1 MAIYRVQA
9 PDGSILRIEGP
20 ENAMPAELEAV
31 AKSHYEQA
39 RAPSQPA
46 QEQPGLLDSAIGAAE
61 TGAALATGATGGA
74 VGMIGGTLKGL
85 AEQILSG
92 QFGTNEAANLVEQEA
107 MKGAEA
113 LTYQPRTEQ
122 GQEMTQ
128 AVGETLAPLAA
139 VAPLAGELSAISQA
153 TRAAAPVVRT
163 TAEIAAQP
171 VKEAA
176 KSAASTVAAPIISS
190 AQKLKNI
197 LPGRESDQAL
207 AGTAKSAG
215 AAASDLETLR
225 LNKAEQLPVPVELTR
240 GAATRDANQLAFEK
254 EAMKS
259 PEGGPLRQRAE
270 QNNIQVMQNFD
281 ELIDAV
287 EAEGIDLISTG
298 NRVIDALG
306 KGWKQAKTQTNAA
319 YAEARKSP
327 EAKNPVDLNATVTI
341 GEGDSQFSGN
351 LLGYLNSRP
360 AGLPSSSVTDS
371 VRQYVKQLGIAK
383 EDAKGNLVP
392 NKADVAKMEQLRRE
406 VTGTANRAE
415 PVQLRDET
423 IIKKL
428 IDAQTDPVA
437 GDLYKKARALRTQ
450 QARKYESRAVV
461 ANLITN
467 RRGMDD
473 PKVAADQVLR
483 RSILTASPDEVTFLK
498 RVINTSGPEGQQA
511 WKDLQGSLINYIREE
526 ASKGMGMDS
535 ADNPIISPAKLNGIV
550 NQLDRNDR
558 LDIVLGKPRAQV
570 VRDLNDVVKYVNT
583 VPPGTLINNSGTAGV
598 LMAAIAEAG
607 ATGALTG
614 LPVPVVSALRA
625 LMAEIRNAKL
635 RAKIKKALDGR
646 DK

>member
-39 RAPSQPA
+39 RAPSQPT
-46 QEQPGLLDSAIGAAE
+46 QESSGLPGTVAGLAE

-139 VAPLAGELSAISQA
+139 VAPLAGELSAISQGA
-153 TRAAAPVVRT
+153 RAAAPAVR
-163 TAEIAAQP
+163 AAAD
-171 VKEAA
+171 V
-176 KSAASTVAAPIISS
+176 ASAPIRTAVVDS
-190 AQKLKNI
+190 AQKLRNI
-197 LPGRESDQAL
+197 LPGLSEESPTGAR
-207 AGTAKSAG
+207 SAG
-215 AAASDLETLR
+215 AAASDIETLR
-225 LNKAEQLPVPVELTR
+225 RNKSEQLPVPVDLTR
-240 GAATRDANQLAFEK
+240 GAASREANQLAFEK

-270 QNNIQVMQNFD
+270 QNNLQVMQNFD
-281 ELIDAV
+281 ELIDAAG
-287 EAEGIDLISTG
+287 AEGIDLVSTG

-306 KGWKQAKTQTNAA
+306 KGWKESKTKTNAA
-319 YAEARKSP
+319 YAEARRSP
-327 EAKNPVDLNATVTI
+327 EASNPVDLASKVTI
-341 GEGDSQFSGN
+341 GEGDNQFTGN
-351 LLGYLNSRP
+351 IIDYLNSRP
-360 AGLPSSSVTDS
+360 KGVPSSAVTDS
-371 VRQYVKQLGIAK
+371 VRQYAQRLGIAR
-383 EDAKGNLVP
+383 EDGEGNLVP
-392 NKADVAKMEQLRRE
+392 NRATVADMENLRKE
-406 VTGTANRAE
+406 VTGTASRAE
-415 PVQLRDET
+415 PSQIRDET

-428 IDAQTDPVA
+428 IDAQTEPVA
-437 GDLYKKARALRTQ
+437 GDLYKKARQLRTQ
-450 QARKYESRAVV
+450 QARKYESRAIV

-498 RVINTSGPEGQQA
+498 RVINTSGPEGKQA

>member
-1 MAIYRVQA
+1 MPIYRVQA

-20 ENAMPAELEAV
+20 DLATDADLQAAAESYY
-31 AKSHYEQA
+31 KS
-39 RAPSQPA
+39 ST
-46 QEQPGLLDSAIGAAE
+46 QPGQPTAAEPGLVDNAIGAAE

-139 VAPLAGELSAISQA
+139 VAPLAGELSAISQGA
-153 TRAAAPVVRT
+153 RAAAPAVRAAADVAVAPVRT
-163 TAEIAAQP
+163 A
-171 VKEAA
+171 V
-176 KSAASTVAAPIISS
+176 VDS
-190 AQKLKNI
+190 AQKLRNI
-197 LPGRESDQAL
+197 LPGLSEESPTGAR
-207 AGTAKSAG
+207 SAG
-215 AAASDLETLR
+215 AAASDIETLR
-225 LNKAEQLPVPVELTR
+225 RNKAEQLPVPVDLTR
-240 GAATRDANQLAFEK
+240 GAASREANQLAFEK

-270 QNNIQVMQNFD
+270 QNNLQVMQNFD
-281 ELIDAV
+281 ELIDAAG
-287 EAEGIDLISTG
+287 AEGIDLVSTG

-306 KGWKQAKTQTNAA
+306 KGWKEAKTKTNAA
-319 YAEARKSP
+319 YADARRSP
-327 EAKNPVDLNATVTI
+327 EATNPVDLAAKVTI
-341 GEGDSQFSGN
+341 GEGDNQFTGN
-351 LLGYLNSRP
+351 IIDYLNSRP
-360 AGLPSSSVTDS
+360 KGVPSSAVTDS
-371 VRQYVKQLGIAK
+371 VRQYAQRLGIAA
-383 EDAKGNLVP
+383 EDAEGNLVP
-392 NKADVAKMEQLRRE
+392 SRATVADMENLRRE
-406 VTGTANRAE
+406 VTGTASRAE
-415 PVQLRDET
+415 PSQIRDET

-428 IDAQTDPVA
+428 IDAQTEPVA
-437 GDLYKKARALRTQ
+437 GDLYKKARQLRTQ
-450 QARKYESRAVV
+450 QARKYESRAIV

-498 RVINTSGPEGQQA
+498 RVINTSGPEGKQA

>member
-1 MAIYRVQA
+1 MPIYRVQA

-20 ENAMPAELEAV
+20 DLATDADLQAAAESYY
-31 AKSHYEQA
+31 KS
-39 RAPSQPA
+39 ST
-46 QEQPGLLDSAIGAAE
+46 QPGQPTAAEPGLVDNAIGAAE

-74 VGMIGGTLKGL
+74 VGMIGGALKGL

-139 VAPLAGELSAISQA
+139 VAPLAGELSAISQGA
-153 TRAAAPVVRT
+153 RAAAPAVRAAADVAVAPVRT
-163 TAEIAAQP
+163 
-171 VKEAA
+171 V
-176 KSAASTVAAPIISS
+176 VVDS
-190 AQKLKNI
+190 AQKLRNI
-197 LPGRESDQAL
+197 LPGIADEPTTRSR
-207 AGTAKSAG
+207 SVG
-215 AAASDLETLR
+215 AAAADVETMR
-225 LNKAEQLPVPVELTR
+225 RNKAEQLPVPVQLTR
-240 GAATRDANQLAFEK
+240 GAASRDPDQLSFEK
-254 EAMKS
+254 EQMKG
-259 PEGGPLRQRAE
+259 PQGAPLRQRIE
-270 QNNIQVMQNFD
+270 ENNLQVMQNFD
-281 ELIDAV
+281 SLIDASG
-287 EAEGIDLISTG
+287 AEGIDLISTG
-298 NRVIDALG
+298 NRVVDALG
-306 KGWKQAKTQTNAA
+306 KGYAAAKKETRANYKAA
-319 YAEARKSP
+319 MDSP
-327 EAKNPVDLNATVTI
+327 EAKNPVDLAAKVTI
-341 GEGDSQFSGN
+341 GEGDNQYTGN
-351 LLGYLNSRP
+351 IFDYINSRP
-360 AGLPSSSVTDS
+360 KGLPSSAVTDS
-371 VRQYVKQLGIAK
+371 VRQYAKQLGIAT
-383 EDAKGNLVP
+383 EDADGNLIPV
-392 NKADVAKMEQLRRE
+392 KSDVANMVNLRRE
-406 VTGTANRAE
+406 VSGTANRAE
-415 PVQLRDET
+415 PSQLRDET
-423 IIKKL
+423 IVKKL
-428 IDAQTDPVA
+428 IDETIKPAA
-437 GDLYKKARALRTQ
+437 GPLFEKAIASRIKQ
-450 QARKYESRAVV
+450 GRKYENRAIV

-467 RRGMDD
+467 RRGTDD

-498 RVINTSGPEGQQA
+498 RVINTSGPEGKQA

>member
-1 MAIYRVQA
+1 MPIYRVQA

-20 ENAMPAELEAV
+20 DLATEADLQAAAESYY
-31 AKSHYEQA
+31 KS
-39 RAPSQPA
+39 ST
-46 QEQPGLLDSAIGAAE
+46 QPGQPTAAEPGLVGNAIGAAE

-74 VGMIGGTLKGL
+74 IGMIGGTLKGL

-139 VAPLAGELSAISQA
+139 IAPLTGELSAISQA
-153 TRAAAPVVRT
+153 TRAAAPAVR
-163 TAEIAAQP
+163 AAAD
-171 VKEAA
+171 V
-176 KSAASTVAAPIISS
+176 TAAPIKTAVVDS
-190 AQKLKNI
+190 AQKLRNI
-197 LPGRESDQAL
+197 LPGLSDESTTGAR
-207 AGTAKSAG
+207 SAG
-215 AAASDLETLR
+215 AAAADIETLR
-225 LNKAEQLPVPVELTR
+225 RNKAEQLPVPVDLTR
-240 GAATRDANQLAFEK
+240 GAASRDANQLAFEK

-259 PEGGPLRQRAE
+259 PEGAPLRQRAE
-270 QNNIQVMQNFD
+270 QNNLQVMQNFD
-281 ELIDAV
+281 ELIDAAG
-287 EAEGIDLISTG
+287 AEGIDLISTG

-306 KGWKQAKTQTNAA
+306 KGWKEAKNKTNAA
-319 YAEARKSP
+319 YADARRSP
-327 EAKNPVDLNATVTI
+327 EASNPVDLTAKVTI
-341 GEGDSQFSGN
+341 GEGDNQFTGN
-351 LLGYLNSRP
+351 IIDYLNSRP
-360 AGLPSSSVTDS
+360 KGVPSSAVTDS
-371 VRQYVKQLGIAK
+371 VRQYAQRLGIAT
-383 EDAKGNLVP
+383 EDGQGNLVP
-392 NKADVAKMEQLRRE
+392 NRATVADMEGLRKE

-415 PVQLRDET
+415 PSQIRDET
-423 IIKKL
+423 IIKRL
-428 IDAQTDPVA
+428 IDAQTEPVA
-437 GDLYKKARALRTQ
+437 GELYQKARQLRTQ
-450 QARKYESRAVV
+450 QARKYENRAIV

-498 RVINTSGPEGQQA
+498 RVINTSGPEGKQA

-550 NQLDRNDR
+550 NQLDRNNR
-558 LDIVLGKPRAQV
+558 LDIVLGKPQAQI
-570 VRDLNDVVKYVNT
+570 VRDLNDVLKYVNT

-625 LMAEIRNAKL
+625 LMAEVRNAKL

>member
-1 MAIYRVQA
+1 MPIYRVQA

-20 ENAMPAELEAV
+20 DLATDADLQAAAESYY
-31 AKSHYEQA
+31 KSSTK
-39 RAPSQPA
+39 PGQPTA
-46 QEQPGLLDSAIGAAE
+46 AEPGLVDNAIGAAE
-61 TGAALATGATGGA
+61 TGAALATGVTGGA

-139 VAPLAGELSAISQA
+139 VAPLAGELSAISQGA
-153 TRAAAPVVRT
+153 RAAAPAVRAAADVAVAPVRT
-163 TAEIAAQP
+163 A
-171 VKEAA
+171 V
-176 KSAASTVAAPIISS
+176 VDS
-190 AQKLKNI
+190 AQKLRNI
-197 LPGRESDQAL
+197 LPGLAEESPTGAR
-207 AGTAKSAG
+207 SAG
-215 AAASDLETLR
+215 AAASDIETLR
-225 LNKAEQLPVPVELTR
+225 RNKAEQLPVPVDLTR
-240 GAATRDANQLAFEK
+240 GAASREANQLAFEK

-270 QNNIQVMQNFD
+270 QNNLQVMQNFD
-281 ELIDAV
+281 ELIDAAG
-287 EAEGIDLISTG
+287 AEGIDLVSTG

-306 KGWKQAKTQTNAA
+306 KGWKEAKTKTNAA
-319 YAEARKSP
+319 YADARRSP
-327 EAKNPVDLNATVTI
+327 EAANPVDLAAKVTI
-341 GEGDSQFSGN
+341 GEGDNQFTGN
-351 LLGYLNSRP
+351 IIDYLNSRP
-360 AGLPSSSVTDS
+360 KGVPSSAVTDS
-371 VRQYVKQLGIAK
+371 VRQYAQRLGIAA
-383 EDAKGNLVP
+383 EDAEGNLVP
-392 NKADVAKMEQLRRE
+392 RRATVADMENLRRE
-406 VTGTANRAE
+406 VTGTASRAE
-415 PVQLRDET
+415 PSQIRDET

-428 IDAQTDPVA
+428 IDAQTEPVA
-437 GDLYKKARALRTQ
+437 GDLYKKARQLRTQ
-450 QARKYESRAVV
+450 QARKYESRAIV

-498 RVINTSGPEGQQA
+498 RVINTSGPEGKQA

>member
-20 ENAMPAELEAV
+20 ENAMPVELEAV

-39 RAPSQPA
+39 RAPSRPA
-46 QEQPGLLDSAIGAAE
+46 QEQPGFVDSAIGAAE
-61 TGAALATGATGGA
+61 AGAALATGATGGA
-74 VGMIGGTLKGL
+74 IGMIGGTLKGL

-197 LPGRESDQAL
+197 LPGRESEQAL

-215 AAASDLETLR
+215 AAASDIETLR
-225 LNKAEQLPVPVELTR
+225 LNKAEQLPIPVQLTK
-240 GAATRDANQLAFEK
+240 GAASRDPDQLSFEK
-254 EAMKS
+254 EQMKG
-259 PEGGPLRQRAE
+259 PQGAPLRQRIE
-270 QNNIQVMQNFD
+270 ENNLQVMQNFD
-281 ELIDAV
+281 ELIDMV
-287 EAEGIDLISTG
+287 GAEGIDLISTG
-298 NRVIDALG
+298 NRVVDALG
-306 KGWKQAKTQTNAA
+306 KGYDAAKKETRANYKAAMNA
-319 YAEARKSP
+319 P
-327 EAKNPVDLNATVTI
+327 EAKNPVDLAAKVTI
-341 GEGDSQFSGN
+341 GEGDNQYTGN
-351 LLGYLNSRP
+351 IFDYINSRP
-360 AGLPSSSVTDS
+360 KGLPSSAVTDS
-371 VRQYVKQLGIAK
+371 VRQYAKQLGIAV
-383 EDAKGNLVP
+383 EDSDGNLVP
-392 NKADVAKMEQLRRE
+392 VKSDVANMANLRRE
-406 VTGTANRAE
+406 VSGTANRAE
-415 PVQLRDET
+415 PSQLRDET

-428 IDAQTDPVA
+428 IDETIKPAA
-437 GDLYKKARALRTQ
+437 GPLFEKAMASRVK
-450 QARKYESRAVV
+450 QARKYENRAIV

-467 RRGMDD
+467 RRGTDD

-498 RVINTSGPEGQQA
+498 RVINSSGPEGQQA